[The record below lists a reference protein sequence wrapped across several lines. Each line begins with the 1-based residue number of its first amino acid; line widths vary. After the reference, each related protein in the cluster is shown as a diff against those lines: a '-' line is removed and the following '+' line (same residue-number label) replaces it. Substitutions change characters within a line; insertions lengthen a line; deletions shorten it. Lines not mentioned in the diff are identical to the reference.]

1 MAFFRNRDIRQQC
14 AAFAG
19 MILAG
24 TALALL
30 TVREAALPVLLAGCA
45 SWGLSLLFA
54 WKRYR
59 AVRRLG
65 EELDSI
71 LHGAPREGESRE
83 NESRGSEAKLQH
95 FREGDLEVLRDEI
108 EKLLT
113 RLNQQSAL
121 LAEDKRRL
129 SEALADISHQIRTP
143 LTSLNLQ
150 AERLRSPALG
160 EEEKR
165 ALLREMT
172 GMLSRI
178 SWLVETLLKLSRL
191 DAGMV
196 ELKKEEFPAE
206 DLVREAL
213 RPFEISMELRGQ
225 ECVCELE
232 PGTVIRG
239 DYTWTLEAVQN
250 VVKNALEHTPEGGKV
265 WVSARSTP
273 LFAEI
278 QVTDSGEG
286 IAERDLPHVFERFYR
301 GQSAAAGSFGIGLA
315 LARSILAGQD
325 GVIRAGNSQG
335 RGGQFTMRFY
345 G

>member
-1 MAFFRNRDIRQQC
+1 MTFFRNRDIRLQC

-24 TALALL
+24 ASLALL
-30 TVREAALPVLLAGCA
+30 TVREAVLPVLLAGCA
-45 SWGLSLLFA
+45 FWGMSLLFA

-65 EELDSI
+65 EELDGI
-71 LHGAPREGESRE
+71 LHGEQQGDKS
-83 NESRGSEAKLQH
+83 GSEAKLQH

-121 LAEDKRRL
+121 LEEDKRRL

-178 SWLVETLLKLSRL
+178 GWLVETLLKLSRL
-191 DAGMV
+191 EAGTV
-196 ELKKEEFPAE
+196 RLKKEEFLAE

-213 RPFEISMELRGQ
+213 RPFEISMELHSQ
-225 ECVCELE
+225 ICVRELE
-232 PGTVIRG
+232 PGTVIQG

-250 VVKNALEHTPEGGKV
+250 VIKNALEHTPEGGKV
-265 WVSARSTP
+265 WVRARSTP

-278 QVTDSGEG
+278 QVTDSGKG
-286 IAERDLPHVFERFYR
+286 ISERDLPHVFERFYR
-301 GQSAAAGSFGIGLA
+301 GESAAAGSFGIGLA

-335 RGGQFTMRFY
+335 KGGQFTMRFY
-345 G
+345 R